1 MPLTRHGVT
10 FRDAYL
16 EAAAIANVK
25 RAMLETLELFHPL
38 APARLRM
45 VNDQVPLLATLEADA
60 PEDGGLEVRFEACP
74 FRLAPAEES
83 DQADNPQDEIEI
95 DNISGAV
102 SKALRLTRGSLIPWT
117 ITSRV
122 YASDLTDAPA
132 QLPPTVVEVRSV
144 QVGTKS
150 VRITGAFG
158 DAGNVAIPALTFKR
172 TEYPTLAR

>member
-16 EAAAIANVK
+16 EAAAIANVR
-25 RAMLETLELFHPL
+25 RAMLETLELYHPL

-45 VNDQVPLLATLEADA
+45 VNDHKPLHATLEDDA
-60 PEDGGLEVRFEACP
+60 PADGGVLVTFEACP
-74 FRLAPAEES
+74 FRLKPPEES

-102 SKALRLTRGSLIPWT
+102 SEALRLTRGSLIPWT
-117 ITSRV
+117 ITNRV
-122 YASDLTDAPA
+122 YASDQLDGPA
-132 QLPPTVVEVRSV
+132 QLPPVVVEVRAV
-144 QVGTKS
+144 QVGTKT
-150 VRITGAFG
+150 VRITGAYG